1 MSGEIL
7 VLTRPDDTHALHVGE
22 LLTRRGADVV
32 FFNPEDY
39 PAKAVIDLSY
49 APSGEVR
56 RTLRTGSRRVD
67 LDALTAL
74 WIRRPQPP
82 ACHPEITDPVVRAHL
97 EQELAVFA
105 GDLWNRLDCP
115 MVPGPYEV
123 IKSAGRKPS
132 QLALA
137 GRLGFEL
144 PPTLI
149 GNDPEEFLDFYSRH
163 DGRIITKPLHMPWV
177 PKNDGESVSR
187 LSELVSPRDIGYA
200 DAIRFAPMI
209 IQGYVPKR
217 VELRVTVVGDRVF
230 AAEIHSQESNHTRF
244 DWRRY
249 DSAMT
254 RHAVHE
260 LPPEHAERCVRLV
273 RRLGL
278 VYGAIDL
285 ILTPDG
291 RYVFLEINPNGQ
303 WLWIEEATGLPISRA
318 LCEVLL
324 RGGTPTPKE
333 VDDAGSRA

>member
-22 LLTRRGADVV
+22 LLTQRGADVV
-32 FFNPEDY
+32 FFDPEDY
-39 PAKAVIDLSY
+39 PAKAVIDVSY
-49 APSGEVR
+49 EPSGRVR
-56 RTLRTGSRRVD
+56 RTLRTHSHRVD
-67 LDALTAL
+67 LDGLTAV
-74 WIRRPQPP
+74 WTRRPQSPV
-82 ACHPEITDPVVRAHL
+82 CHPKVAELVARAHL
-97 EQELAVFA
+97 ERELAVFT
-105 GDLWNRLDCP
+105 GDLWDQLDCR
-115 MVPGPYEV
+115 MVPGSREV
-123 IKSAGRKPS
+123 IKVAGRKPS

-149 GNDPEEFLDFYSRH
+149 SNDPDEFLDFYSRH
-163 DGRIITKPLHMPWV
+163 DGRIITKPLHMPWA
-177 PKNDGESVSR
+177 PRDGGESVSR

-200 DAIRFAPMI
+200 DAIRFAPII
-209 IQGYVPKR
+209 IQAYVPKR

-249 DSAMT
+249 DAAMT

-260 LPPEHAERCVRLV
+260 LPPETAERCVHLV

-303 WLWIEEATGLPISRA
+303 WLWIEETTGLPISEA
-318 LCEVLL
+318 LCDVLY
-324 RGGTPTPKE
+324 GGASIPKE
-333 VDDAGSRA
+333 VHDAGSRA

>member
-7 VLTRPDDTHALHVGE
+7 VLTQPDDTHASHMSE
-22 LLTRRGADVV
+22 LLARRGADVV
-32 FFNPEDY
+32 IFDPEDY
-39 PAKAVIDLSY
+39 PAKAVIDISY
-49 APSGEVR
+49 EPSGQVR
-56 RTLRTGSRRVD
+56 RTLRTESRRVD
-67 LDALTAL
+67 LDGLTAL
-74 WIRRPQPP
+74 WTRRPQSPV
-82 ACHPEITDPVVRAHL
+82 CHPEIADPVTRAHL
-97 EQELAVFA
+97 EKELAIFT
-105 GDLWNRLDCP
+105 GDLWNQLDCL
-115 MVPGPYEV
+115 MVPGPFE
-123 IKSAGRKPS
+123 ILKIAGRKPS

-137 GRLGFEL
+137 GRLGFEC
-144 PPTLI
+144 PSTLI
-149 GNDPEEFLDFYSRH
+149 TNDPDEFLDFYNRH
-163 DGRIITKPLHMPWV
+163 EGRIITKPLHMPWA
-177 PKNDGESVSR
+177 PKNDGENVSR

-209 IQGYVPKR
+209 IQGYVPKQ

-260 LPPEHAERCVRLV
+260 LPPELTERCVRLV
-273 RRLGL
+273 RELGL

-303 WLWIEEATGLPISRA
+303 WLWIEEATGLPISEA
-318 LCEVLL
+318 LCDMLL
-324 RGGTPTPKE
+324 HGGTPTPKE
-333 VDDAGSRA
+333 ADGAESRA